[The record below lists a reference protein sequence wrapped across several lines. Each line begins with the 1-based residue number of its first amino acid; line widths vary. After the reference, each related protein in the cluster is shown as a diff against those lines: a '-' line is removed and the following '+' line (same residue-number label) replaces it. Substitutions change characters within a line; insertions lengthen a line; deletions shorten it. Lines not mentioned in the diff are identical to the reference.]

1 MEINRLKVVLAEK
14 KKKNVWLANEIGKNQ
29 TTISQWCT
37 NQRQPSLETL
47 IKIACVLEVDAREL
61 INPTKSIINGR

>member
-14 KKKNVWLANEIGKNQ
+14 RKKNIWLAKRIGKNQ

-47 IKIACVLEVDAREL
+47 VEIAEALEIDVRDL
-61 INPTKSIINGR
+61 LVPTK

>member
-1 MEINRLKVVLAEK
+1 MEINRLKVVLAERK
-14 KKKNVWLANEIGKNQ
+14 RKNIWLADRIGKNQ

-61 INPTKSIINGR
+61 INPTKNIINGR

>member
-14 KKKNVWLANEIGKNQ
+14 KKKNVWLADRIGKNQ

-61 INPTKSIINGR
+61 INPTKIIINGR

>member
-14 KKKNVWLANEIGKNQ
+14 KKKNVWLADRIGKNQ

-47 IKIACVLEVDAREL
+47 IKIASVLEVDAREL
-61 INPTKSIINGR
+61 INPTKIILNGR

>member
-1 MEINRLKVVLAEK
+1 MEINRLQVVLAEK
-14 KKKNVWLANEIGKNQ
+14 KRKNVWLADRIGKNQ

-47 IKIACVLEVDAREL
+47 IKIASVLEVDAREL
-61 INPTKSIINGR
+61 INPTKIIINGR

>member
-1 MEINRLKVVLAEK
+1 MEINRLKVVLAERK
-14 KKKNVWLANEIGKNQ
+14 RKNIWLADRIGKNQ

-47 IKIACVLEVDAREL
+47 IKIASVLEVDAREL
-61 INPTKSIINGR
+61 INPTKNIINGR